1 MKFRHSLRSRII
13 FSFGLFGIVLGSV
26 YAIAVYISLDLIDDH
41 LIDSRLLEEVEH
53 FNAHHQRY
61 SGFPKPTSPY
71 ITSHIGTESMP
82 LYVMDMVSGLSDGIH
97 EAYLDQEEYHIAV
110 QKLENQEK
118 RLYLLYEV
126 SALEFTEKRKLNIGL
141 VLFGG
146 VLLVV
151 ALGLW
156 VGWMTSRKVI
166 APVAHLADQVDR
178 SGPDTLPTDL
188 SQNFTNDEVGILA
201 RALEKAMQRV
211 ESFVEREHQFT
222 RDVSHE
228 LRTPVT
234 VVKGAVE
241 LLKAKLQLKEPLIS
255 RPLARIERSVVNME
269 DIIETLLWLSRE
281 DAAFDQKEP
290 FAVVPLA
297 RDTIEQNRSLIAE
310 KSVEIEFVAESDPQ
324 LKVPAALFQIAL
336 TNLVR
341 NAIQYTAS
349 GKISVTVTRDR
360 IIVSD
365 TGSGIA
371 KNNLNFIT
379 QPHVRGDSSQGFGLG
394 LSIVQRLCVRFDW
407 DLKINSEV
415 GQGTV
420 VELIFQPDDL

>member
-1 MKFRHSLRSRII
+1 
-13 FSFGLFGIVLGSV
+13 V
-26 YAIAVYISLDLIDDH
+26 YAIAVYISLDLIDDY

-82 LYVMDMVSGLSDGIH
+82 LYVVDMVGGLSDGIH
-97 EAYLDQEEYHIAV
+97 EAYRDQEEYHIAV

-141 VLFGG
+141 VLFAGI
-146 VLLVV
+146 LLVV

-166 APVAHLADQVDR
+166 APVAHLVDQVDR
-178 SGPDTLPTDL
+178 SGPNTLPTDL

-201 RALEKAMQRV
+201 RALEQAMQRV

-269 DIIETLLWLSRE
+269 NIIETLLWLSRE
-281 DAAFDQKEP
+281 DAAFDQKET
-290 FAVVPLA
+290 FAVVPVA

-310 KSVEIEFVAESDPQ
+310 KSVEIEFFAESDPQ

-379 QPHVRGDSSQGFGLG
+379 QAHVRGDSSQGFGLG

-407 DLKINSEV
+407 NLKINSEV

>member
-1 MKFRHSLRSRII
+1 M
-13 FSFGLFGIVLGSV
+13 
-26 YAIAVYISLDLIDDH
+26 
-41 LIDSRLLEEVEH
+41 
-53 FNAHHQRY
+53 
-61 SGFPKPTSPY
+61 
-71 ITSHIGTESMP
+71 
-82 LYVMDMVSGLSDGIH
+82 
-97 EAYLDQEEYHIAV
+97 
-110 QKLENQEK
+110 
-118 RLYLLYEV
+118 
-126 SALEFTEKRKLNIGL
+126 NIGL

-178 SGPDTLPTDL
+178 SGPDTLPTNL
-188 SQNFTNDEVGILA
+188 SQNFTNDEVGVLA
-201 RALEKAMQRV
+201 RALEQAMQRV

-269 DIIETLLWLSRE
+269 NIIETLLWLSRE

-310 KSVEIEFVAESDPQ
+310 KTVEIEFIAESDPQ

-336 TNLVR
+336 TNLIR

-420 VELIFQPDDL
+420 VELVFKPDSA